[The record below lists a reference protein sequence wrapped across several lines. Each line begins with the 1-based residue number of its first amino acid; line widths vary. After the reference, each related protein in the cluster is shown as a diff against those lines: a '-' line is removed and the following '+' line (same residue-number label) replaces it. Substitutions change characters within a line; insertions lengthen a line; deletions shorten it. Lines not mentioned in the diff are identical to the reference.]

1 MKKVLGIA
9 VMGSM
14 ILLAGCN
21 GNKDTKEP
29 KEKVEQST
37 EQTEEMK
44 EYLAVHEK
52 YDLKMNK
59 EINNALQLFEVA
71 KEKGGKEITTAT
83 YKEDVQKVTTSMLED
98 IDYIR
103 KEIRVPKS
111 KEQEHEVYVGFL
123 NESEQAMKKLQKLAK
138 EEDSSL
144 IRDIEINFATAS
156 TYYKRFQAET
166 KNNLAY
172 ARLFFF
178 LLPPTSLFYFSFIF
192 FFRSIR
198 EDNF

>member
-52 YDLKMNK
+52 YDIK
-59 EINNALQLFEVA
+59 
-71 KEKGGKEITTAT
+71 
-83 YKEDVQKVTTSMLED
+83 
-98 IDYIR
+98 
-103 KEIRVPKS
+103 
-111 KEQEHEVYVGFL
+111 
-123 NESEQAMKKLQKLAK
+123 
-138 EEDSSL
+138 
-144 IRDIEINFATAS
+144 
-156 TYYKRFQAET
+156 
-166 KNNLAY
+166 
-172 ARLFFF
+172 
-178 LLPPTSLFYFSFIF
+178 
-192 FFRSIR
+192 
-198 EDNF
+198 

>member
-14 ILLAGCN
+14 LLLAGCN

-44 EYLAVHEK
+44 EYRAVHEK
-52 YDLKMNK
+52 YDMKMNK
-59 EINNALQLFEVA
+59 EINKALQLFEVA
-71 KEKGGKEITTAT
+71 KEKGGKEITSAK
-83 YKEDVQKVTTSMLED
+83 YKEDVRTVTTGMLED
-98 IDYIR
+98 IDHIR

-111 KEQEHEVYVGFL
+111 KEDEHELYVGFL
-123 NESEQAMKKLQKLAK
+123 NEAEQAMKKLQKLAK

-144 IRDIEINFATAS
+144 IRDIEVNFSTAS
-156 TYYKRFQAET
+156 TYYKRFQTEA
-166 KNNLAY
+166 KK
-172 ARLFFF
+172 
-178 LLPPTSLFYFSFIF
+178 
-192 FFRSIR
+192 
-198 EDNF
+198 

>member
-37 EQTEEMK
+37 EQTEEIK

-52 YDLKMNK
+52 YDIKINK
-59 EINNALQLFEVA
+59 EINKALQLFEVA

-83 YKEDVQKVTTSMLED
+83 YKEDVQEVTTSMLED
-98 IDYIR
+98 IDHIR
-103 KEIRVPKS
+103 KKKFVFRSRKS
-111 KEQEHEVYVGFL
+111 KNMRYMLV
-123 NESEQAMKKLQKLAK
+123 S
-138 EEDSSL
+138 
-144 IRDIEINFATAS
+144 
-156 TYYKRFQAET
+156 
-166 KNNLAY
+166 
-172 ARLFFF
+172 
-178 LLPPTSLFYFSFIF
+178 
-192 FFRSIR
+192 
-198 EDNF
+198 

>member
-21 GNKDTKEP
+21 GNKEAKEP
-29 KEKVEQST
+29 KEKIEQST

-44 EYLAVHEK
+44 VYREVHEK
-52 YDLKMNK
+52 YDVKMNK

-71 KEKGGKEITTAT
+71 KEKGGKEITNAK
-83 YKEDVQKVTTSMLED
+83 YKEDVQKVTTGMLED
-98 IDYIR
+98 IDNIR

-111 KEQEHEVYVGFL
+111 KEQEHELYVGFL

-144 IRDIEINFATAS
+144 IRDIDINFSTAS
-156 TYYKRFQAET
+156 TYYKRFQTEA
-166 KNNLAY
+166 KK
-172 ARLFFF
+172 
-178 LLPPTSLFYFSFIF
+178 
-192 FFRSIR
+192 
-198 EDNF
+198 

>member
-14 ILLAGCN
+14 LLLAGCN
-21 GNKDTKEP
+21 GNKDT

-44 EYLAVHEK
+44 EYRAVHEK
-52 YDLKMNK
+52 YDIKINK
-59 EINNALQLFEVA
+59 EINKALQLFEVA
-71 KEKGGKEITTAT
+71 KEKGGKEITNAT

-98 IDYIR
+98 IDHIR

-156 TYYKRFQAET
+156 TYYKRFKQKRKIT
-166 KNNLAY
+166 
-172 ARLFFF
+172 
-178 LLPPTSLFYFSFIF
+178 LPMQGYFSSCHLHLHPRILISSVL
-192 FFRSIR
+192 REIR
-198 EDNF
+198 K

>member
-9 VMGSM
+9 VMGGM
-14 ILLAGCN
+14 LLLAGCN

-44 EYLAVHEK
+44 EYRAVHEK
-52 YDLKMNK
+52 YDMKMNK
-59 EINNALQLFEVA
+59 EINKALQLFEVA

-98 IDYIR
+98 IDHIR

-166 KNNLAY
+166 KNNLAC

-178 LLPPTSLFYFSFIF
+178 LLPPTSLFYFSFVF

>member
-14 ILLAGCN
+14 LLLAGCN
-21 GNKDTKEP
+21 GNKDPKEP

-44 EYLAVHEK
+44 EYRAVHEK
-52 YDLKMNK
+52 YDMKMNK

-71 KEKGGKEITTAT
+71 KEKGGKEITKDT
-83 YKEDVQKVTTSMLED
+83 YKENVQKVTTSMLED
-98 IDYIR
+98 IDHIR

-166 KNNLAY
+166 KK
-172 ARLFFF
+172 
-178 LLPPTSLFYFSFIF
+178 
-192 FFRSIR
+192 
-198 EDNF
+198 

>member
-37 EQTEEMK
+37 EQTEQTEEMK
-44 EYLAVHEK
+44 EYRAVHEK

-98 IDYIR
+98 IDHIR

-166 KNNLAY
+166 KK
-172 ARLFFF
+172 
-178 LLPPTSLFYFSFIF
+178 
-192 FFRSIR
+192 
-198 EDNF
+198 

>member
-14 ILLAGCN
+14 LLLAGCN
-21 GNKDTKEP
+21 GNKDT

-44 EYLAVHEK
+44 EYRAVHEK
-52 YDLKMNK
+52 YDIKINK
-59 EINNALQLFEVA
+59 EINKALQLFEVA
-71 KEKGGKEITTAT
+71 KEKGGKEITNAT

-98 IDYIR
+98 IDHIR

-156 TYYKRFQAET
+156 TYYKRFQQKRKIT
-166 KNNLAY
+166 
-172 ARLFFF
+172 
-178 LLPPTSLFYFSFIF
+178 LPMQGYFSSCYLHLHPRILISSVL
-192 FFRSIR
+192 REIR
-198 EDNF
+198 K

>member
-29 KEKVEQST
+29 KEKVGQST

-44 EYLAVHEK
+44 EYRAVHEK
-52 YDLKMNK
+52 YDMKMNK
-59 EINNALQLFEVA
+59 EINKALQLFEVA
-71 KEKGGKEITTAT
+71 KEKGGKEITNAT

-98 IDYIR
+98 IDNIR

-111 KEQEHEVYVGFL
+111 KEQEHEVYAGFL

-166 KNNLAY
+166 KK
-172 ARLFFF
+172 
-178 LLPPTSLFYFSFIF
+178 
-192 FFRSIR
+192 
-198 EDNF
+198 

>member
-14 ILLAGCN
+14 LLLAGCN

-44 EYLAVHEK
+44 VYREIHEK
-52 YDLKMNK
+52 YDVKMNK
-59 EINNALQLFEVA
+59 EINKALQLWEVA
-71 KEKGGKEITTAT
+71 KEKGGKEITSAK
-83 YKEDVQKVTTSMLED
+83 YKEEVQKVTTGMLED
-98 IDYIR
+98 IDHIR

-111 KEQEHEVYVGFL
+111 KEDEHEMYVGFL
-123 NESEQAMKKLQKLAK
+123 NEAEQAMKKLQKLAK

-144 IRDIEINFATAS
+144 IRDIEINFSTAS
-156 TYYKRFQAET
+156 TYYKRFQTET
-166 KNNLAY
+166 EK
-172 ARLFFF
+172 
-178 LLPPTSLFYFSFIF
+178 
-192 FFRSIR
+192 
-198 EDNF
+198 

>member
-1 MKKVLGIA
+1 MKKVLGVA

-29 KEKVEQST
+29 QEKVEQQST

-44 EYLAVHEK
+44 EYSAVHEK

-59 EINNALQLFEVA
+59 EINKALQLFEVA
-71 KEKGGKEITTAT
+71 KEKGGKEITNAT

-98 IDYIR
+98 IDNIR

-111 KEQEHEVYVGFL
+111 KEEEHELYVGFL

-156 TYYKRFQAET
+156 TYYKRFQTEA
-166 KNNLAY
+166 KK
-172 ARLFFF
+172 
-178 LLPPTSLFYFSFIF
+178 
-192 FFRSIR
+192 
-198 EDNF
+198 

>member
-1 MKKVLGIA
+1 
-9 VMGSM
+9 M
-14 ILLAGCN
+14 IIY
-21 GNKDTKEP
+21 
-29 KEKVEQST
+29 V
-37 EQTEEMK
+37 
-44 EYLAVHEK
+44 
-52 YDLKMNK
+52 
-59 EINNALQLFEVA
+59 
-71 KEKGGKEITTAT
+71 
-83 YKEDVQKVTTSMLED
+83 
-98 IDYIR
+98 

-166 KNNLAY
+166 KNNLAC

-178 LLPPTSLFYFSFIF
+178 LPSLSSSSDTNIF
-192 FFRSIR
+192 CSS
-198 EDNF
+198 

>member
-9 VMGSM
+9 MLGGM
-14 ILLAGCN
+14 LLLAGCN

-44 EYLAVHEK
+44 VYREVHDK
-52 YDLKMNK
+52 YDVKMNK
-59 EINNALQLFEVA
+59 EVNEAVKLWEEA
-71 KEKGGKEITTAT
+71 KGKGGKALSHDK
-83 YKEDVQKVTTSMLED
+83 YKEDVQRVTTGMLED
-98 IDYIR
+98 IDHMR

-111 KEQEHEVYVGFL
+111 KEQEQELYVGFL
-123 NESEQAMKKLQKLAK
+123 NETEQAMKKLQKLAK

-144 IRDIEINFATAS
+144 IRDIEVHFSTAS

-166 KNNLAY
+166 KK
-172 ARLFFF
+172 
-178 LLPPTSLFYFSFIF
+178 
-192 FFRSIR
+192 
-198 EDNF
+198 

>member
-1 MKKVLGIA
+1 MKKVLGVA

-29 KEKVEQST
+29 QEKVEQQST

-44 EYLAVHEK
+44 EYSAVHEK

-59 EINNALQLFEVA
+59 EINKALQLFEVA
-71 KEKGGKEITTAT
+71 KEKGGKEITNAT

-98 IDYIR
+98 IDNIR

-111 KEQEHEVYVGFL
+111 KEEEHELYVGFL

-156 TYYKRFQAET
+156 TYYKRFQTET
-166 KNNLAY
+166 KK
-172 ARLFFF
+172 
-178 LLPPTSLFYFSFIF
+178 
-192 FFRSIR
+192 
-198 EDNF
+198 

>member
-1 MKKVLGIA
+1 MKKALGIA

-21 GNKDTKEP
+21 GSKDTKEP

-44 EYLAVHEK
+44 EYRAVHEK

-98 IDYIR
+98 IDHIR

-138 EEDSSL
+138 EDSSL

-166 KNNLAY
+166 KNNLAC

-178 LLPPTSLFYFSFIF
+178 LPSPSSSSDTNTFCSS
-192 FFRSIR
+192 
-198 EDNF
+198 

>member
-44 EYLAVHEK
+44 EYRAVHEK

-83 YKEDVQKVTTSMLED
+83 YKEDVQ
-98 IDYIR
+98 

-166 KNNLAY
+166 KK
-172 ARLFFF
+172 
-178 LLPPTSLFYFSFIF
+178 
-192 FFRSIR
+192 
-198 EDNF
+198 

>member
-21 GNKDTKEP
+21 GSKDT

-44 EYLAVHEK
+44 VYREVHEK
-52 YDLKMNK
+52 YDMKINK
-59 EINNALQLFEVA
+59 EINKALQLWEVA
-71 KEKGGKEITTAT
+71 KEKGGKEITNAT
-83 YKEDVQKVTTSMLED
+83 YKEDVQKVTTNMLED
-98 IDYIR
+98 IDHIR

-111 KEQEHEVYVGFL
+111 KEQEHELYVGFL
-123 NESEQAMKKLQKLAK
+123 NEAEQAIKKLQKLAK

-144 IRDIEINFATAS
+144 IRDIEINFSTAS

-166 KNNLAY
+166 KK
-172 ARLFFF
+172 
-178 LLPPTSLFYFSFIF
+178 
-192 FFRSIR
+192 
-198 EDNF
+198 

>member
-14 ILLAGCN
+14 LLLAGCN
-21 GNKDTKEP
+21 GNKDTKEPKEP

-52 YDLKMNK
+52 YDIKMNK
-59 EINNALQLFEVA
+59 EINKALQLWEVA
-71 KEKGGKEITTAT
+71 KEKGGKEITNAT
-83 YKEDVQKVTTSMLED
+83 YKEDVQKVTTGMLED
-98 IDYIR
+98 IDHIR

-111 KEQEHEVYVGFL
+111 KEKEHEMYVGFL
-123 NESEQAMKKLQKLAK
+123 NEAEQAMKKLQKLAK

-144 IRDIEINFATAS
+144 IRDIEINFSTAS
-156 TYYKRFQAET
+156 TYYKRFQTEA
-166 KNNLAY
+166 KK
-172 ARLFFF
+172 
-178 LLPPTSLFYFSFIF
+178 
-192 FFRSIR
+192 
-198 EDNF
+198 